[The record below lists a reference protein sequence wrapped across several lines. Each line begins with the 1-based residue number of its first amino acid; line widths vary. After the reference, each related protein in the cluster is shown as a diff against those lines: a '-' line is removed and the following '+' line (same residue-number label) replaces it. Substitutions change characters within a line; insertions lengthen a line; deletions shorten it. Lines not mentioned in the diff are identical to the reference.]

1 LLRPDLVD
9 AQLVDHEARLSTSLV
24 GQRRPARE
32 SRLLLVQL
40 EPVLPR
46 ARTEDRTAAA
56 PNRRLG
62 VTRASVAGALLP
74 VKLPRATPNPA
85 PLLPP
90 DGALPALRRRGP
102 HVQPHHAL
110 GRPS

>member
-1 LLRPDLVD
+1 RVVHMGLVSIREEEHLFVGKPQGRDERQELLRPDLVD

-74 VKLPRATPNPA
+74 V
-85 PLLPP
+85 
-90 DGALPALRRRGP
+90 
-102 HVQPHHAL
+102 
-110 GRPS
+110 